1 MRPSN
6 PVPTCR
12 NEHTH
17 LSQHTLPASNLAAT
31 TISPHTL
38 IHRHLLDSILHTSRA
53 ADRTGAVSTLT
64 SSFLLHYSPLAR
76 WTAGLV
82 LAFTIDLLS
91 SEYHALVSDGIFN
104 VKNGKV

>member
-1 MRPSN
+1 M
-6 PVPTCR
+6 PTCE

-17 LSQHTLPASNLAAT
+17 LSQHTLTASDLSA

-91 SEYHALVSDGIFN
+91 SEYHALVSDDSSN